1 MVIQL
6 YTFYYLYPVNIL
18 IFQQNLV
25 FQPVPSQMFFFPVHI
40 LIIYRIVNIF
50 TILSLIPIFIIR
62 NQEFILKG
70 GNNVIDYSPLWK
82 TMEQRNISQYYLV
95 NNGIDYRTMHQ
106 LRNNKNIT
114 AHTIEKLCRILD
126 CTPNDILT
134 FTNDDTK

>member
-6 YTFYYLYPVNIL
+6 YTFYCLYPVNIL

-50 TILSLIPIFIIR
+50 TMLSLIPIFIIR

-95 NNGIDYRTMHQ
+95 NNSIDYRTMHQ